1 MVEISMERDALR
13 QQAKKLVKRMDDLLN
28 QYRDLLIRISAST
41 PRTAPEGV
49 SEPLIGTKQQEEEA
63 GRIRKELNAIDPDY
77 LIRTL
82 LMVPFDPHFFQ
93 NPPSPEQRKL
103 LARREHQ
110 KTIWVLMLALEK
122 GWLKP
127 LSK

>member
-1 MVEISMERDALR
+1 MNN
-13 QQAKKLVKRMDDLLN
+13 LLN
-28 QYRDLLIRISAST
+28 QYRDLLIRISAGT
-41 PRTAPEGV
+41 PLTAPEGV
-49 SEPLIGTKQQEEEA
+49 SEPLIGSRGQEEEA
-63 GRIRKELNAIDPDY
+63 GRIRKKMTAVDPDH

-82 LMVPFDPHFFQ
+82 LMVPFDPDFFE
-93 NPPSPEQRKL
+93 NPTSPEQRKL

-110 KTIWVLMLALEK
+110 KTIDVLMLALEK